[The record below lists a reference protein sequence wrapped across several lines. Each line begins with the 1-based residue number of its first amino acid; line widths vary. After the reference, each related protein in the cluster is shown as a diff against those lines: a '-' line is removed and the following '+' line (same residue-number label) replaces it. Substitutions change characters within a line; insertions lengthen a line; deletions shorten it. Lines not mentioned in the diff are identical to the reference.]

1 MIKRICNTIWY
12 ALLLGLVFAL
22 EMTYCIVYLLYS
34 TCHIWLSYLAGEP
47 VDNVIISDLNDAAD
61 KARSEVQ
68 HYKDMMIRSWLG
80 KLKWDD
86 EQGIFVREFQ
96 SKKKEAMKKDDLL
109 KKQGFLVNDDFES
122 LFPPLD
128 GKGKVVRK
136 NQMTKDDKDD
146 IDIDSMMIGF

>member
-1 MIKRICNTIWY
+1 MIKRISKTSWY

-22 EMTYCIVYLLYS
+22 EITNFIVYLIYS
-34 TCHIWLSYLAGEP
+34 TIHIWLSYLEGVPAN
-47 VDNVIISDLNDAAD
+47 NVIISDLNDAAD
-61 KARSEVQ
+61 KARSEVE
-68 HYKDMMIRSWLG
+68 YYCGMTIRSWLG
-80 KLKWDD
+80 KLKWDA

-128 GKGKVVRK
+128 GKGKVVCK

-146 IDIDSMMIGF
+146 IDIDSMMIGY

>member
-1 MIKRICNTIWY
+1 
-12 ALLLGLVFAL
+12 
-22 EMTYCIVYLLYS
+22 
-34 TCHIWLSYLAGEP
+34 
-47 VDNVIISDLNDAAD
+47 
-61 KARSEVQ
+61 
-68 HYKDMMIRSWLG
+68 MMIRSWLG
-80 KLKWDD
+80 KLMWDA

-96 SKKKEAMKKDDLL
+96 GKKKEAMKKDDLL